1 MTPPPFTLC
10 TALAIAV
17 DLLGPLSTAAI
28 GAALVILG
36 ALGGAADLPAYLPA
50 CLACQP

>member
-10 TALAIAV
+10 TALAIAA
-17 DLLGPLSTAAI
+17 DLLGPLSSAAV

-36 ALGGAADLPAYLPA
+36 TTLAGTADLPA
-50 CLACQP
+50 CLACLP

>member
-10 TALAIAV
+10 TALAIAA
-17 DLLGPLSTAAI
+17 DLLGPLSTAAV

-36 ALGGAADLPAYLPA
+36 TLVGAADLPAYLPSCVA
-50 CLACQP
+50 CLP